1 MSHND
6 GNKREEKKPYAKPM
20 LTVEGKAGEFT
31 SVGKTNAKN
40 GGSAKKS
47 YTKPTLTTYGTIRDL
62 TKQVG
67 GSGSLD
73 GGSLTGMTKTQ
84 LP

>member
-1 MSHND
+1 MSDN
-6 GNKREEKKPYAKPM
+6 GANKTEEKKPYAKPM
-20 LTVEGKAGEFT
+20 LTAEGKASEFT
-31 SVGKTNAKN
+31 AAGKTNAKN

-67 GSGSLD
+67 VD
-73 GGSLTGMTKTQ
+73 GPFDTGGTTGMVKTQ
-84 LP
+84 V